1 MIATLMNH
9 LWQSTLFALAAAIA
23 VAALRKNGAH
33 IRHGIWVIASL
44 KFLAPFSL
52 LMSLGSALP
61 SFTQAAAVIQDTT
74 TAAAPA
80 LPLAVDRF
88 AQPFTGDDFV
98 PAATGR
104 ATTTNWMPMAL
115 LAIWTIGLLAVALA
129 RLRGWRRICAVV
141 RQSTPIALQCS
152 IPVRSSP
159 GLLEPGVVGIRH
171 PALLVP
177 AGIEQRLTPSQLNA
191 VFAHELCHVR
201 RRDNL
206 TAVIHMVVEAVFWF
220 YPLVWW
226 IGARMVEERERAC
239 DEYVLRALG
248 EPQDY
253 AESILN
259 VCKLYVESPLP
270 CVSGVN
276 GSDLKKRVA
285 AIMVNRL
292 GSRLN
297 LARKAALA
305 LAAILAIALPL
316 LVGMLTAPIGA
327 SALGMAQDVA
337 TTTGQSPS
345 AKFDVVS
352 IRACSEA
359 TRSGSAVPSTTR
371 GLRGGVA
378 PWAAQTSPGYVYW
391 DCVTLAQLVDQ
402 AYAGSDHPLLN
413 TTAGWPGSPWDT
425 SFRSKHVRG
434 GPSWVETDKFTIEAK
449 AAVAITDA
457 GLSGR
462 PSRNLVTLP
471 GAMSQ
476 ALRAMLEDRFQ
487 LKVRREREQQDLY
500 ALKVAKGG
508 LNKQKIT
515 SPPPGDCITIE
526 EYSALARQGRAPGDE
541 QRICGHMLSTLDRGL
556 IFSSFTLQK
565 LAEYLSTSM
574 ERYVVDQT
582 GLNGQF
588 NFVLQLDPDDH
599 TRGDDFYIR
608 ALERLGLKIETTKG
622 PAEYLLIESVQ
633 RPKPNTPDASALQPP
648 PHAQGPGRKP
658 R

>member
-1 MIATLMNH
+1 MNH
-9 LWQSTLFALAAAIA
+9 LWQSTLFALAAAITA
-23 VAALRKNGAH
+23 AALRKNGAH
-33 IRHGIWVIASL
+33 IRHGVWVIASM
-44 KFLAPFSL
+44 KFLVPFSL

-61 SFTQAAAVIQDTT
+61 SFTPAAAAIADTT

-88 AQPFTGDDFV
+88 AQPFTSDDFV
-98 PAATGR
+98 STAAMR
-104 ATTTNWMPMAL
+104 ATASTTNWTPMVMLAL
-115 LAIWTIGLLAVALA
+115 WVIGLLAVAWT
-129 RLRGWRRICAVV
+129 RLRGWRRIRAVV
-141 RQSTPIALQCS
+141 RQSAPVALQS
-152 IPVRSSP
+152 PIPVRSSP
-159 GLLEPGVVGIRH
+159 GLLEPGIVGIRR
-171 PALLVP
+171 PVLLVP
-177 AGIEQRLTPSQLNA
+177 EGIEQRLTRSQLDA
-191 VFAHELCHVR
+191 VFAHELRHVQ

-206 TAVIHMVVEAVFWF
+206 TATIHMVVEAVFWF

-226 IGARMVEERERAC
+226 IGARMVDERERAC

-248 EPQDY
+248 EPQSY

-285 AIMVNRL
+285 AIMASRI
-292 GSRLN
+292 GARLN
-297 LARKAALA
+297 LARKTALT

-316 LVGMLTAPIGA
+316 VAGMLTAPFRA
-327 SALGMAQDVA
+327 SALGLAQGIAA
-337 TTTGQSPS
+337 TTRQSPP

-352 IRACSEA
+352 IKPCSGP
-359 TRSGSAVPSTTR
+359 TRSGSAVPSAPGTR
-371 GLRGGVA
+371 SGVA
-378 PWAAQTSPGYVYW
+378 PWSAQTSPGYVYW

-402 AYAGSDHPLLN
+402 AYADSDHPLHNSTDRPPQDPITRVLLQ
-413 TTAGWPGSPWDT
+413 PK
-425 SFRSKHVRG
+425 RVRG

-449 AAVAITDA
+449 ASVDVTDA

-462 PSRNLVTLP
+462 PSRNLATLP
-471 GAMSQ
+471 GVMSQ

-508 LNKQKIT
+508 FNKQKIT
-515 SPPPGDCITIE
+515 KPTPGDCITIE
-526 EYSALARQGRAPGDE
+526 EYSALAQQGQAPFMPK
-541 QRICGHMLSTLDRGL
+541 ICGRYLSTLDRGL
-556 IFSSFTLQK
+556 IFSSFTLQR
-565 LAEYLSTSM
+565 LAEVLSTSM
-574 ERYVVDQT
+574 KRYVIDQT
-582 GLNGQF
+582 EVEGSF
-588 NFVLQLDPDDH
+588 NFVLQLDLSDNE
-599 TRGDDFYIR
+599 RGDGWWIR
-608 ALERLGLKIETTKG
+608 AVEELGLKIEPTKG

-648 PHAQGPGRKP
+648 PHAQGPARQQ